1 VVPFITQRGPST
13 WRLRRAAGLSAP
25 SPARLLGWTLRLL
38 ALTLAVLG
46 LVWAGCAGD
55 GTPTAPSTDARA
67 TDSSTMV
74 TTAAGTATPP
84 TPTAVSAAPAGD
96 ADLQVE
102 VVATGLEVPW
112 EMRFLPD
119 GNLVVTERTG
129 RIVRVDPTT
138 STVTPLGELPVVANG
153 ESGLLGLAIDPDFP
167 VQAYLYVVYTH
178 SADGGGLQNRVS
190 RLTLRGDAVGEEKIL
205 VDGIPA
211 GSIHDGSRVAFGPD
225 GFLWVTTGDAGQGSP
240 AQDRGSLAGKVLR
253 MDRDGRPA
261 SGNPFPDSLVYS
273 YGHRNPQGIAWLP
286 GDSRPFLTEHGPDR
300 NDEINHVEAGG
311 DFGWPTFVGAIGRPG
326 FVDPIYTWTPTIAP
340 AGAVFYDADAI
351 PGWRGSL
358 LFVTLKEQDLR
369 RLTPADTGSSSVS
382 DEDILL
388 DSRFGRLRSIAVGPD
403 GALYLGTS
411 NRDGRGTP
419 GSDDDRILRVTTS

>member
-1 VVPFITQRGPST
+1 MA
-13 WRLRRAAGLSAP
+13 RRS
-25 SPARLLGWTLRLL
+25 SWTSLVL
-38 ALTLAVLG
+38 ALTLVVQAL
-46 LVWAGCAGD
+46 LWAGCGG
-55 GTPTAPSTDARA
+55 GTTTTVPTTGAPA
-67 TDSSTMV
+67 TDSPKVVSTEAGA
-74 TTAAGTATPP
+74 TTAPTSIALPTPP
-84 TPTAVSAAPAGD
+84 AAD

-102 VVATGLEVPW
+102 VVATGLDVPW

-119 GNLVVTERTG
+119 GNLVVTERIG
-129 RIVRVDPTT
+129 RIVRVNPRTGV
-138 STVTPLGELPVVANG
+138 VTPLGSLPVMANG
-153 ESGLLGLAIDPDFP
+153 ESGLLGLAVDPDFP
-167 VQAYLYVVYTH
+167 AQPYLYVAYTH
-178 SADGGGLQNRVS
+178 DAGRSGLQNRVS
-190 RLTLRGDAVGEEKIL
+190 RLTLNGDAIGGEKIL

-225 GFLWVTTGDAGQGSP
+225 DFLWVTTGDAGRGSP

-261 SGNPFPDSLVYS
+261 PGNPFPGSLVYS

-286 GDSRPFLTEHGPDR
+286 GEPRPFLTEHGPDT

-311 DFGWPTFVGAIGRPG
+311 NFGWPTFVGTVGRPG

-340 AGAVFYDADAI
+340 AGAVFYEADAI

-369 RLTPADTGSSSVS
+369 RLTSVDTTFGAVS
-382 DEDILL
+382 HEDILL
-388 DSRFGRLRSIAVGPD
+388 DGRFGRLRSIAVGPD

-411 NRDGRGTP
+411 NRDGRGSP
-419 GSDDDRILRVTTS
+419 GTDDDRILKVTAR

>member
-1 VVPFITQRGPST
+1 M
-13 WRLRRAAGLSAP
+13 
-25 SPARLLGWTLRLL
+25 
-38 ALTLAVLG
+38 
-46 LVWAGCAGD
+46 WAGCAGN
-55 GTPTAPSTDARA
+55 GTPTAPSV
-67 TDSSTMV
+67 V
-74 TTAAGTATPP
+74 TTAAGTATTP
-84 TPTAVSAAPAGD
+84 TPTAGSAAPAGD
-96 ADLQVE
+96 ADLQVQ

-138 STVTPLGELPVVANG
+138 GAVTSLGELPVAANG

-167 VQAYLYVVYTH
+167 AQPYLYVAYTH
-178 SADGGGLQNRVS
+178 DAGGGGLQNRVS

-253 MDRDGRPA
+253 MDRDGLPA
-261 SGNPFPDSLVYS
+261 PGNPFPDSLVYS
-273 YGHRNPQGIAWLP
+273 YGHRNPQGLAWLP
-286 GDSRPFLTEHGPDR
+286 GDPQPFLTEHGPDR
-300 NDEINHVEAGG
+300 NDEINHVVAGG
-311 DFGWPTFVGAIGRPG
+311 NFGWPNFAGTTGRPG

-340 AGAVFYDADAI
+340 AGAVFYEADAI

-369 RLTPADTGSSSVS
+369 RLTPADAAFSAVS
-382 DEDILL
+382 HEDILL
-388 DSRFGRLRSIAVGPD
+388 DGRFGRLRSIAVGPD

-411 NRDGRGTP
+411 NRDGRGSP
-419 GSDDDRILRVTTS
+419 GSDDDRILRVTTR